1 MRAQTLPSLD
11 DRDPPPVARPPAC
24 SAVPSEPVLPASVS
38 PSPALRLAYLFRH
51 GPGRAHPL
59 YQALAVHR
67 GVSE

>member
-1 MRAQTLPSLD
+1 MRAQTLTPLD

-24 SAVPSEPVLPASVS
+24 SALPSEPVLPAAVP

-51 GPGRAHPL
+51 GPGRGHPL
-59 YQALAVHR
+59 YQALAVYR